1 MVNACVRTL
10 HTLSQPRRASIAA
23 EHDDPTILEV
33 ASLEDSVQNRDGR
46 PASDPMRR
54 GNSSAP
60 QIRQLFQAADGGD
73 LVGHHLVAL
82 NSWDASTVQP
92 KRFLRRR
99 PSLPTTRMRRW
110 LCWGSSA
117 THRPWHTPEAGTVQ
131 MLSVFVFG
139 RACVVSKGASVSSKV
154 WELSLS
160 RCSRINPP
168 PVTPNSGKP
177 ESDVRSVKTT
187 CVATLVAVVLF
198 HRLRIPEG

>member
-117 THRPWHTPEAGTVQ
+117 THRPWHTPEAGTVLMDSCTDALMQ
-131 MLSVFVFG
+131 LM
-139 RACVVSKGASVSSKV
+139 
-154 WELSLS
+154 
-160 RCSRINPP
+160 
-168 PVTPNSGKP
+168 
-177 ESDVRSVKTT
+177 
-187 CVATLVAVVLF
+187 
-198 HRLRIPEG
+198 H

>member
-1 MVNACVRTL
+1 MWRTYV
-10 HTLSQPRRASIAA
+10 HQARWGAGARSARAPRSGAERPSAAQRRAERRAVRYCSGAERRRAA
-23 EHDDPTILEV
+23 
-33 ASLEDSVQNRDGR
+33 Q
-46 PASDPMRR
+46 ASDPPRR

-60 QIRQLFQAADGGD
+60 QTRQLFQAADGGD

-131 MLSVFVFG
+131 MLSVFVVG
-139 RACVVSKGASVSSKV
+139 RACVVSKGPSVSSKV

-160 RCSRINPP
+160 RCSRINTP
-168 PVTPNSGKP
+168 PVTPNSETRK
-177 ESDVRSVKTT
+177 
-187 CVATLVAVVLF
+187 
-198 HRLRIPEG
+198 

>member
-1 MVNACVRTL
+1 MNLWRSPRLGKSGRSPLVNARARMCMCACACT
-10 HTLSQPRRASIAA
+10 HPSQPGRSPLAA
-23 EHDDPTILEV
+23 EHDDPPLLEV
-33 ASLEDSVQNRDGR
+33 ASVEDCVQNRDGR
-46 PASDPMRR
+46 SASDPPRR

-60 QIRQLFQAADGGD
+60 PIRQLFQAADGGD

-99 PSLPTTRMRRW
+99 PSGPTTRMRRW

-131 MLSVFVFG
+131 MLSVFVVG
-139 RACVVSKGASVSSKV
+139 RACVVSKGPSVSSKV

-160 RCSRINPP
+160 RAI
-168 PVTPNSGKP
+168 TK
-177 ESDVRSVKTT
+177 SVF
-187 CVATLVAVVLF
+187 AY
-198 HRLRIPEG
+198 

>member
-1 MVNACVRTL
+1 MLCYGGARFWLKNGRSPLVNACVRTL

-33 ASLEDSVQNRDGR
+33 ASVEHSVQNRDGR

-131 MLSVFVFG
+131 MLSVFVVG
-139 RACVVSKGASVSSKV
+139 RACVVSKCASVSSKV
-154 WELSLS
+154 SITV

-168 PVTPNSGKP
+168 PATPNSMKP
-177 ESDVRSVKTT
+177 E
-187 CVATLVAVVLF
+187 
-198 HRLRIPEG
+198 P

>member
-1 MVNACVRTL
+1 MRRCPLDVSTPQMCGARLFDVRVILLQRYKVLPACLPDFGSLPALPRVHGGARFWFQNGRSPLVNACVRTL

-23 EHDDPTILEV
+23 EHAVPALLEV
-33 ASLEDSVQNRDGR
+33 ASVEDSVQNRDGR
-46 PASDPMRR
+46 PASDPPRR

-60 QIRQLFQAADGGD
+60 QIRQIFQAADGGD

-117 THRPWHTPEAGTVQ
+117 THRPWHTPEAGTVHSF
-131 MLSVFVFG
+131 M
-139 RACVVSKGASVSSKV
+139 
-154 WELSLS
+154 
-160 RCSRINPP
+160 
-168 PVTPNSGKP
+168 
-177 ESDVRSVKTT
+177 
-187 CVATLVAVVLF
+187 
-198 HRLRIPEG
+198 H

>member
-33 ASLEDSVQNRDGR
+33 ASVEHSVQNRDGR

-131 MLSVFVFG
+131 MLSVFVVG
-139 RACVVSKGASVSSKV
+139 RACVVSKGPSVSSKV

-160 RCSRINPP
+160 RQCLVNGDVNTVFS
-168 PVTPNSGKP
+168 SG
-177 ESDVRSVKTT
+177 T
-187 CVATLVAVVLF
+187 CVS
-198 HRLRIPEG
+198 

>member
-1 MVNACVRTL
+1 MLGYVKATGTPKNGRDELTYARR
-10 HTLSQPRRASIAA
+10 PRRFTVEPACSQGRSPLAA

-131 MLSVFVFG
+131 MLSVFVVG
-139 RACVVSKGASVSSKV
+139 RACVVSKGPSVSSKV

-160 RCSRINPP
+160 RAI
-168 PVTPNSGKP
+168 TK
-177 ESDVRSVKTT
+177 SVF
-187 CVATLVAVVLF
+187 AY
-198 HRLRIPEG
+198 

>member
-1 MVNACVRTL
+1 MRT
-10 HTLSQPRRASIAA
+10 ASKIGTGDQ
-23 EHDDPTILEV
+23 HPTPFESES
-33 ASLEDSVQNRDGR
+33 ASE
-46 PASDPMRR
+46 
-54 GNSSAP
+54 P
-60 QIRQLFQAADGGD
+60 QLRQLFQAADGGD

-99 PSLPTTRMRRW
+99 PSLPTTRTRRW

-131 MLSVFVFG
+131 MLSVFVVG
-139 RACVVSKGASVSSKV
+139 RACVVSTCPSVSSKV

-160 RCSRINPP
+160 RCSRINTPP
-168 PVTPNSGKP
+168 STPNSGKP

-187 CVATLVAVVLF
+187 YASPPSSLSRLPGSVSYTHLTLPTNA
-198 HRLRIPEG
+198 

>member
-1 MVNACVRTL
+1 MHVHA
-10 HTLSQPRRASIAA
+10 HTLASQGGLRSLLSTT
-23 EHDDPTILEV
+23 DPALLEV
-33 ASLEDSVQNRDGR
+33 ASVEDSVQNRDGR
-46 PASDPMRR
+46 PASDPPRR

-131 MLSVFVFG
+131 MLSVFVVG
-139 RACVVSKGASVSSKV
+139 RACVVSKGPSVSSKV
-154 WELSLS
+154 SLR

-187 CVATLVAVVLF
+187 CVATLVAVEAGSP
-198 HRLRIPEG
+198 R

>member
-1 MVNACVRTL
+1 MVKKWAEPFGQRVRTYITHPEPAEVTVSVCQGGPPSL
-10 HTLSQPRRASIAA
+10 LSTPGPAL
-23 EHDDPTILEV
+23 LEV
-33 ASLEDSVQNRDGR
+33 ASVEDSVQNRDGR
-46 PASDPMRR
+46 PASDPPRR
-54 GNSSAP
+54 GNSSQP
-60 QIRQLFQAADGGD
+60 QLRQLFQAADGGD

-131 MLSVFVFG
+131 MLSVFVVG
-139 RACVVSKGASVSSKV
+139 RACVVSKGPSVSSKV

-160 RCSRINPP
+160 RCSRINTP
-168 PVTPNSGKP
+168 PVTPNSETRK
-177 ESDVRSVKTT
+177 
-187 CVATLVAVVLF
+187 
-198 HRLRIPEG
+198 